1 MVKGGTGWA
10 VGMAIEEGKP
20 VYVFDQEKGQW
31 FTYSPIWGFWI
42 PLETTPVLTPNFAG
56 IGTRELN
63 DVGRKAIRD
72 VYAKTFGTEP

>member
-20 VYVFDQEKGQW
+20 VYVFDQEKEQW
-31 FTYSPIWGFWI
+31 FTYNAILGAFL
-42 PLETTPVLTPNFAG
+42 PLYDTPVLTSNFAG

-63 DVGRKAIRD
+63 DAGRQAIRD